1 MSNYSKD
8 DVILVRYPF
17 SDLSASK
24 VRPAVI
30 VSHPGISNDHFIVPL
45 TSQLS
50 NLLPGE
56 FLLKFWKQA
65 GLNVPTAVKR
75 GIYTIDQRLIPSAS
89 LKAGSE
95 NIRKTRSLRFSTTS
109 VFNQTVA
116 WISLTR

>member
-30 VSHPGISNDHFIVPL
+30 VSPPGISRDHFIVSL
-45 TSQLS
+45 TSQIG

-75 GIYTIDQRLIPSAS
+75 GIYTIDQRLILKKLGTLDS
-89 LKAGSE
+89 LDSQQLQHSIKQWLG
-95 NIRKTRSLRFSTTS
+95 FP
-109 VFNQTVA
+109 
-116 WISLTR
+116 

>member
-1 MSNYSKD
+1 MNNYSKN

-30 VSHPGISNDHFIVPL
+30 VSPPYVSSDYFIVPL
-45 TSQLS
+45 TSKIR

-56 FLLKFWKQA
+56 FPLKFWKKA

-75 GIYTIDQRLIPSAS
+75 GIYTI
-89 LKAGSE
+89 
-95 NIRKTRSLRFSTTS
+95 
-109 VFNQTVA
+109 NQTLIVKTLGKLEPSDSQQLQNSIKQ
-116 WISLTR
+116 WFGFLQL

>member
-30 VSHPGISNDHFIVPL
+30 VSLPSLSNDHFIVPL

-56 FLLKFWKQA
+56 FPLKFWKKA

-75 GIYTIDQRLIPSAS
+75 GIYTVDQRLILKTLGKLDPSDVQQLQHS
-89 LKAGSE
+89 IKQWLG
-95 NIRKTRSLRFSTTS
+95 FP
-109 VFNQTVA
+109 
-116 WISLTR
+116 